1 MFYYFGRQVLS
12 IVRELPPF
20 RGPTPGPTDP
30 KLNETS
36 LKPTDV
42 MHHQIPLEFKSRW
55 CTYTKMHARAWRGKR
70 PDWKNDDVEK
80 SMGKMHTALR
90 PHHFDLWVAARVRVA
105 QLKPEVSAHL
115 LWSTNS
121 SLFDT
126 QLLLLL

>member
-1 MFYYFGRQVLS
+1 
-12 IVRELPPF
+12 
-20 RGPTPGPTDP
+20 
-30 KLNETS
+30 
-36 LKPTDV
+36 

-105 QLKPEVSAHL
+105 QLKPEFTWLNRHGSFCDGNSTANTTERGGVGRDDGTCIGSGVSSPTCSAWH
-115 LWSTNS
+115 S
-121 SLFDT
+121 
-126 QLLLLL
+126 